1 MEVSNTTWSRF
12 FKGGDV
18 FCLIAEVD
26 DQICGIAHCIYHY
39 STTSIKKSCY
49 LNDLFTIGSLRGQGI
64 GKALIAAV
72 YAKALK
78 EGAARVYWH
87 TQDSNVNAR
96 ALYDQV
102 ADYDGFIVYKHIL
115 P

>member
-1 MEVSNTTWSRF
+1 MSNTTWSRF
-12 FKGGDV
+12 FEGSDL

-26 DQICGIAHCIYHY
+26 GQICGIAHCIYHY

-49 LNDLFTIGSLRGQGI
+49 LNDLFTIGNLRGQGI

-72 YAKALK
+72 YARALK

-87 TQDSNVNAR
+87 TNHSNVNAR

-102 ADYDGFIVYKHIL
+102 ADYEGFIVYKHIL